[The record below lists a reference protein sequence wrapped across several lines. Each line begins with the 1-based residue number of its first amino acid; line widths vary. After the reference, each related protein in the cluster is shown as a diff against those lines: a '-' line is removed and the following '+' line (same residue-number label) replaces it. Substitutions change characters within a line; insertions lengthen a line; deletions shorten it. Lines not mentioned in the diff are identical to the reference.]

1 MEFARIFRFQSKFL
15 TSDLVVKNNSKLMI
29 SLALF
34 LAQSKGQLEDKHLNV
49 IIFETIVYSAFSLK
63 RKSEI
68 IL

>member
-1 MEFARIFRFQSKFL
+1 
-15 TSDLVVKNNSKLMI
+15 MI
-29 SLALF
+29 SLTLL
-34 LAQSKGQLEDKHLNV
+34 LAQSKGQLEDRHLNV